1 MEYLPLIGMVLVF
14 YFLMIRP
21 QAKKAN
27 AQKGFT
33 ENLSKGDE
41 VVTDSGLI
49 GKISKIEDNIV
60 TIQTGQKN
68 YVRFFRGS
76 ISGEKTAIL
85 QKVNTGEVVD
95 TNVAQ

>member
-1 MEYLPLIGMVLVF
+1 MEYLPLIGMVIVF
-14 YFLMIRP
+14 YFFMIRP
-21 QAKKAN
+21 QAKKAK
-27 AQKGFT
+27 AQKGFS
-33 ENLSKGDE
+33 EGLSKGDD

-49 GKISKIEDNIV
+49 GKISKIEDTIV

-76 ISGEKTAIL
+76 ISREMTEIL

-95 TNVAQ
+95 THAAQ

>member
-14 YFLMIRP
+14 YFFMIRP
-21 QAKKAN
+21 QAKKAK
-27 AQKGFT
+27 AQKNFS
-33 ENLSKGDE
+33 ESLSKGDD
-41 VVTDSGLI
+41 VVTNSGLI

-76 ISGEKTAIL
+76 ISREMTEIL
-85 QKVNTGEVVD
+85 QKVNAGEVVD
-95 TNVAQ
+95 TNVE